1 MIPETGLDVAA
12 ASPEPCLPFSVCKT
26 SFTVFFRKIVRM
38 IEVLLVVVNFLK
50 ICYYSYFIY
59 IYFFGCAACGILVP
73 QPRVKPMSPVLEA
86 LGSQGSP
93 GVNLRGEALVV
104 LGDRYE
110 GGCT

>member
-59 IYFFGCAACGILVP
+59 VYFLAV
-73 QPRVKPMSPVLEA
+73 RHV
-86 LGSQGSP
+86 GS
-93 GVNLRGEALVV
+93 
-104 LGDRYE
+104 
-110 GGCT
+110 